1 MEQYLYKLKLKPQYL
16 QEENWTDKENE
27 IVQRH
32 FMRLKDLTEK
42 GTVILAG
49 RTLNEDE
56 TQFGIVII
64 EVESEQEAQKLM
76 EDDPA
81 VSEGVMDSALYP
93 YQVALMRE

>member
-1 MEQYLYKLKLKPQYL
+1 VEQFLYKLKLKPQYL
-16 QEENWTDKENE
+16 DQNNWTDKEND

-32 FMRLKDLTEK
+32 FMRLKELTEK

-56 TQFGIVII
+56 TQFGIVVI
-64 EVESEQEAQKLM
+64 EVDSEKEAQNLM
-76 EDDPA
+76 ESDPA
-81 VSEGVMDSALYP
+81 VAEGIMDATLFP